1 MRSKKPLLA
10 LNKLGITVG
19 EKELL
24 KDISFEVFPNEIVAI
39 VGESGSGK
47 SLTAL
52 SIAGLLPETK
62 LNVTSKQLLFNNESL
77 EGLSESEWQKIRGN
91 KIGMIFQEPQSSLN
105 PSMKC
110 GIQVMEMLNQHTQDN
125 AENKKNKVLTSFE
138 QVYLDNPERIFNAY
152 PHELSGGQKQRVM
165 IAMALICNP
174 QLLIADEPT
183 TALDVTVQKE
193 IISLIIE
200 RQRPIR

>member
-1 MRSKKPLLA
+1 MRSKKPLLT
-10 LNKLGITVG
+10 LNKLGITV
-19 EKELL
+19 EENELL

-91 KIGMIFQEPQSSLN
+91 KIGMIFQEPQSSHQPQRRL
-105 PSMKC
+105 
-110 GIQVMEMLNQHTQDN
+110 
-125 AENKKNKVLTSFE
+125 KVLV
-138 QVYLDNPERIFNAY
+138 QVRSY
-152 PHELSGGQKQRVM
+152 
-165 IAMALICNP
+165 C
-174 QLLIADEPT
+174 
-183 TALDVTVQKE
+183 
-193 IISLIIE
+193 
-200 RQRPIR
+200 